1 MLIPSLKEFRTARQ
15 PVLLAIGFIALMAIS
30 VASIGLAVNRKLDAD
45 RIAQTL
51 GLKND
56 LATLLANFRRAE
68 STQRAYLLTGEPGFM
83 KGHREAIES
92 IMPAFERA
100 RRASADHADQ
110 QQALADLKPVLQ
122 RKLEGLRE
130 SILRY
135 EAGDN
140 AGALESFRNGEARE
154 LTGIIRETLRQMDH
168 AESERLALRSGVATR
183 ADLQLLTV
191 DLIGIAL
198 IVALAAISIR
208 MVRRSMRER
217 EAAIQALAHVN
228 IGLESTI
235 AERTDHLRTATDEAG
250 RIADTLNSTFRSM
263 ADAVIVVDAKGK
275 VTLSNPAADRLLGPR
290 ERIGSDEWRE
300 THLLYLADGVT
311 PCPPDETPMRRTLC
325 GETVD
330 SVELVLRSPGDGKPI
345 HGIAS
350 GRPIRDSADVLQG
363 AVIVFRDVTIE
374 RETERQLRQ
383 SQKMDAVG
391 QLTGGVAHDFNNILT
406 VIMTT
411 IEILADAV
419 ADRPHLAM
427 IARMIDDAADRGA
440 ALTQQLLAF
449 ARKQPLDP
457 RSTDINRLIMDAAKL
472 LRPTL
477 GEHMDI
483 ACVLDEA
490 TSPALVDPSQLTTA
504 LLNLAINARDAMPEG
519 GKLTIRSG
527 NITFDEMHADAQDD
541 EVKPGAYVMVS
552 VSDTGIGIP
561 EAIRDKVFEPFF
573 TTKGAGRGT
582 GLGLSMVYGFVKQ
595 SGGHIKID
603 SEEGRGTTIKIYLP
617 CADAQAEARTAAPPV
632 VPSRGGREVILV
644 VEDDALVRNNV
655 IAQLESLGY
664 STFAA
669 QDAAEAMALVGSGH
683 PIDLLFT
690 DVVMPGVMNGRQLA
704 EQVIKRRP
712 SIKVLYTSG
721 YSEDALVHH
730 GRLDTDVLL
739 LPKPYRRT
747 DLDRMI
753 RLALDGSAH
762 QTEDHIVYGAS
773 VAESEITAESETALP

>member
-1 MLIPSLKEFRTARQ
+1 MLIPSLKGFRTVPQ
-15 PVLLAIGFIALMAIS
+15 PVLLAIGFMALMAIS
-30 VASIGLAVNRKLDAD
+30 VASIGLAVNRKGDAD

-51 GLKND
+51 GLRND
-56 LATLLANFRRAE
+56 LATLLGNFRRAE

-83 KGHREAIES
+83 KGHREAIDS

-122 RKLEGLRE
+122 RKLEGLHE

-154 LTGIIRETLRQMDH
+154 LTGKIRETLRQMDR
-168 AESERLALRSGVATR
+168 AESERLVLRSGMATR

-208 MVRRSMRER
+208 MVRQSMRER

-235 AERTDHLRTATDEAG
+235 AERTDHLRTATEEAG
-250 RIADTLNSTFRSM
+250 RIADTLNSTFMSM
-263 ADAVIVVDAKGK
+263 ADAVIVVDARGK

-300 THLLYLADGVT
+300 KHLLYLADGVT

-490 TSPALVDPSQLTTA
+490 ISPALVDPSQLTTA
-504 LLNLAINARDAMPEG
+504 LLNLAINARDAMPDG

-527 NITFDEMHADAQDD
+527 NVTFDDVHADAQDD
-541 EVKPGAYVMVS
+541 DVKPGAYVMVS
-552 VSDTGIGIP
+552 VSDTGVGIP

-595 SGGHIKID
+595 SGGHIKIH
-603 SEEGRGTTIKIYLP
+603 SEEGRGTSIQIYLP

-669 QDAAEAMALVGSGH
+669 QDAAEAMALVESGR

-690 DVVMPGVMNGRQLA
+690 DVVMPGAMNGRQLA

-712 SIKVLYTSG
+712 SIKMLYTSG
-721 YSEDALVHH
+721 YSENAIVHH
-730 GRLDTDVLL
+730 GRLDPDVLL

-753 RLALDGSAH
+753 RQALDGSAD
-762 QTEDHIVYGAS
+762 QAESYIASGAS
-773 VAESEITAESETALP
+773 AAESQMIAEHETALP

>member
-1 MLIPSLKEFRTARQ
+1 MLIPSLKEFRTVPQ
-15 PVLLAIGFIALMAIS
+15 PALLAVGFMALMVIS
-30 VASIGLAVNRKLDAD
+30 IASIGLAVNRKVDAD

-51 GLKND
+51 ELRND
-56 LATLLANFRRAE
+56 LATLLGNFRRAE

-83 KGHREAIES
+83 KGHREAIDS

-122 RKLEGLRE
+122 RKLEGLHE

-154 LTGIIRETLRQMDH
+154 LTGKIRETLLSMDR
-168 AESERLALRSGVATR
+168 AESERLVLRSRTATR

-191 DLIGIAL
+191 ELIGIVL

-217 EAAIQALAHVN
+217 EAAMQALAHLN

-235 AERTDHLRTATDEAG
+235 AERTDHLRTATEEAG
-250 RIADTLNSTFRSM
+250 RIADILNSTFMSM
-263 ADAVIVVDAKGK
+263 ADAVVVVDVNGK
-275 VTLSNPAADRLLGPR
+275 VTLSNAAADRLLGPR
-290 ERIGSDEWRE
+290 ERIGSDKWRE

-311 PCPPDETPMRRTLC
+311 PCSPDETPMRRTLR
-325 GETVD
+325 GETVE
-330 SVELVLRSPGDGKPI
+330 SVELVLRGPGDGKSV

-350 GRPIRDSADVLQG
+350 GRPIRDSAGVLRG
-363 AVIVFRDVTIE
+363 AVTVFRDVTIE

-457 RSTDINRLIMDAAKL
+457 RSTDINRLIMEAAKL

-483 ACVLDEA
+483 ACELDEA

-504 LLNLAINARDAMPEG
+504 LLNLAINARDAMPDG
-519 GKLTIRSG
+519 GKLKISSG
-527 NITFDEMHADAQDD
+527 NITLAETQDD
-541 EVKPGAYVMVS
+541 LKPGAYVMVT

-595 SGGHIKID
+595 SGGHIKIH
-603 SEEGRGTTIKIYLP
+603 SEEGCGTTIKIYLP
-617 CADAQAEARTAAPPV
+617 RADAQAEARTAAPPV

-664 STFAA
+664 TTFAA
-669 QDAAEAMALVGSGH
+669 QDAAEAMALIEGGH

-690 DVVMPGVMNGRQLA
+690 DVVMPGAMNGRQLA
-704 EQVIKRRP
+704 EQVVECRP

-721 YSEDALVHH
+721 YSEDAVVHH
-730 GRLDTDVLL
+730 GRLDPDVLL

-753 RLALDGSAH
+753 RLALDGSTD

-773 VAESEITAESETALP
+773 VAEPQITAESESALP